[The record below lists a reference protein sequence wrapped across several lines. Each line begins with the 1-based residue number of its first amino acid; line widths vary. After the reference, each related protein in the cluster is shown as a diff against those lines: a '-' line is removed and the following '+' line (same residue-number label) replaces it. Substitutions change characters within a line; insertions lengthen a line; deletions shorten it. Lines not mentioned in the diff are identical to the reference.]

1 MQPTTQVERTYTP
14 AANRLCKRM
23 GALSLFGTDGTTP
36 DTAGSRRALPNTQT
50 GETAGRQVCPPEV
63 TNAQG

>member
-50 GETAGRQVCPPEV
+50 GRQRADRCAHPR
-63 TNAQG
+63 